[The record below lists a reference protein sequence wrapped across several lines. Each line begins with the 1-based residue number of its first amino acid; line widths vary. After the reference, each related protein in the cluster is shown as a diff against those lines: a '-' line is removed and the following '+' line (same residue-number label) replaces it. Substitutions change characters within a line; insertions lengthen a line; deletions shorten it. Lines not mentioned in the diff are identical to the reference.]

1 MDEVFKVLEAMG
13 VSSKENEE
21 LAAYNLNDVAHV
33 WYEQWKEERRVR
45 EDLISWSSFKT
56 SFLCRFL
63 SLDIRERK
71 MQEFINIHQGV

>member
-1 MDEVFKVLEAMG
+1 MDEVLKVLEAMG
-13 VSSKENEE
+13 VSSKEKEE
-21 LAAYNLNDVAHV
+21 LVSYRLNDVSHV

-45 EDLISWSSFKT
+45 EDLISWSSFMT

-63 SLDIRERK
+63 YLDIRERK